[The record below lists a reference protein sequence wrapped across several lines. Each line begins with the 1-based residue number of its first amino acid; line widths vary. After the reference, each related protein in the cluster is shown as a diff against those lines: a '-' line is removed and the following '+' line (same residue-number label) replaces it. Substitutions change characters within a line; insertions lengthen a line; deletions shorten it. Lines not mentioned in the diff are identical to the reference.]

1 LTYNDI
7 KIIEW
12 LSGNIA
18 LIAGKIFMRSIKI
31 LLMPDRYKLILF
43 IIFVLITIAGYIQ
56 HTPIFE
62 SPPAQKASPLG
73 DFSFTILA
81 LLLAFPYYIVIFAL
95 SLMGHIPFYRFNW
108 LVPAGN
114 IVYLYIFACLIV
126 CGFYRYKRILLRWY
140 WIAIACLPYSFVVL
154 DLVFRHFPPIHLD
167 DLLFYLIAPLFIS
180 LYVLI
185 LLLLGF
191 FIGDKLTGKK
201 GSIV

>member
-1 LTYNDI
+1 MGISLCLRE
-7 KIIEW
+7 KI
-12 LSGNIA
+12 
-18 LIAGKIFMRSIKI
+18 MRSIKI

-43 IIFVLITIAGYIQ
+43 MIFVLITIVGYIQ

-73 DFSFTILA
+73 DFSFTILS
-81 LLLAFPYYIVIFAL
+81 LLLAFPYNIVIFAS
-95 SLMGHIPFYRFNW
+95 SLMGHIPFYRLDW

-114 IVYLYIFACLIV
+114 IFYLYIFVCLIV
-126 CGFYRYKRILLRWY
+126 CGFYRYKRILSRWY
-140 WIAIACLPYSFVVL
+140 WIAIACLPYSFVAL

-185 LLLLGF
+185 LLFLGF
-191 FIGDKLTGKK
+191 FIGDKLRAKK